1 VWAVAVD
8 FLKLH
13 HSAMTTRSIDDDDID
28 EALWTAYRRCDKN
41 AVTENLLCRYLPE
54 LTFIPNASAA
64 RDAVRESGRPR
75 FLKDS
80 LGVSGSILL
89 AHSQ

>member
-1 VWAVAVD
+1 
-8 FLKLH
+8 
-13 HSAMTTRSIDDDDID
+13 MTTLSIDNRDID

-41 AVTENLLCRYLPE
+41 AVTENLLCRYLPR
-54 LTFIPNASAA
+54 LTLIPNVSAA

-75 FLKDS
+75 FLKQRF
-80 LGVSGSILL
+80 GVRASILL

>member
-1 VWAVAVD
+1 
-8 FLKLH
+8 
-13 HSAMTTRSIDDDDID
+13 MTTRSIDDHDID

-54 LTFIPNASAA
+54 LTFIPNVSVA
-64 RDAVRESGRPR
+64 RDAVRESGRPG
-75 FLKDS
+75 FLKERF
-80 LGVSGSILL
+80 GVRASILL